1 MFNCFQTC
9 WYDAGIFFRLQTIL
23 KKNSDNFV
31 TDISKVR
38 LLEKDEQNRLDLYY
52 IEAVRKGNVQAFSYL
67 VEKYRKLVYTLA
79 LKLLKRPEDAEEL
92 AQDTF
97 IKAFQKIDTYE
108 GKSKFSTWLYSI
120 TYNACISELRKRRIQ
135 FSSLD
140 DQRISDQDEMKMN
153 DYYRE
158 TKKEDQEKYLNL
170 ALSKLPED
178 DQVLVT
184 LYYYE
189 SQSMDEISEITGLT
203 VSNIKVKIHRARKKM
218 YSLLHEMLNEE
229 IYSLL

>member
-1 MFNCFQTC
+1 MDRT
-9 WYDAGIFFRLQTIL
+9 
-23 KKNSDNFV
+23 
-31 TDISKVR
+31 
-38 LLEKDEQNRLDLYY
+38 EDLYY
-52 IEAVRKGNVQAFSYL
+52 IESVRKGNVQAFSVL
-67 VEKYRKLVYTLA
+67 VEKYQKLVYTLA
-79 LKLLKRPEDAEEL
+79 LKLLKKPEDAEEM

-97 IKAFQKIDTYE
+97 VKAFQKLDSYE

-120 TYNACISELRKRRIQ
+120 TYNACISELRKRHIE
-135 FSSLD
+135 FKSLD
-140 DQRISDQDEMKMN
+140 DTRITEQDEMKMH

-158 TKKEDQEKYLNL
+158 VKKEDQEKYLNL
-170 ALSKLPED
+170 ALEKLPED

-189 SQSMDEISEITGLT
+189 NQSMDEISAITGLT

-218 YSLLHEMLNEE
+218 YEFLHEMLHEE

>member
-1 MFNCFQTC
+1 MKQ
-9 WYDAGIFFRLQTIL
+9 D
-23 KKNSDNFV
+23 D
-31 TDISKVR
+31 
-38 LLEKDEQNRLDLYY
+38 DLYY
-52 IEAVRKGNVQAFSYL
+52 IDAVKKGNVQAFSFL
-67 VEKYRKLVYTLA
+67 VDKYQKMVYTLA
-79 LKLLKRPEDAEEL
+79 LKLMRKPEEAEEM

-120 TYNACISELRKRRIQ
+120 TYNACISELRKRRVE
-135 FSSLD
+135 FSSID
-140 DQRISDQDEMKMN
+140 DRQISDQDEMKMH

-170 ALSKLPED
+170 AMGKLPED

-189 SQSMDEISEITGLT
+189 NQSMDEISQITGLT
-203 VSNIKVKIHRARKKM
+203 VSNIKVKIHRARKRM
-218 YSLLHEMLNEE
+218 YILLHEMLKEE
-229 IYSLL
+229 VYSLM

>member
-1 MFNCFQTC
+1 MN
-9 WYDAGIFFRLQTIL
+9 
-23 KKNSDNFV
+23 K
-31 TDISKVR
+31 TDDIH
-38 LLEKDEQNRLDLYY
+38 Y
-52 IEAVRKGNVQAFSYL
+52 IEAVKNGNISAFSYL
-67 VEKYRKLVYTLA
+67 VDKYRNMVYSLA
-79 LKLLKRPEDAEEL
+79 LKLMKRPEDAEEM

-97 IKAFQKIDTYE
+97 IKAYQKINTYE

-120 TYNACISELRKRRIQ
+120 TYNACISELRKRRIE
-135 FSSLD
+135 FSSID
-140 DQRISDQDEMKMN
+140 DRQISDQDEMKMH

-170 ALSKLPED
+170 ALGKLPED

-189 SQSMDEISEITGLT
+189 GQSMDEISVITGLT

-218 YSLLHEMLNEE
+218 YELLHEMLKEE

>member
-1 MFNCFQTC
+1 VNKT
-9 WYDAGIFFRLQTIL
+9 
-23 KKNSDNFV
+23 
-31 TDISKVR
+31 
-38 LLEKDEQNRLDLYY
+38 EDLYY

-67 VEKYRKLVYTLA
+67 VEKYQKLVYTLA

-97 IKAFQKIDTYE
+97 IKAYQKLDSYE

-120 TYNACISELRKRRIQ
+120 TYNAGISELRKRRIE
-135 FSSLD
+135 FKSLE
-140 DQRISDQDEMKMN
+140 DQKFSDQDEMKMH
-153 DYYRE
+153 DYYSE

-170 ALSKLPED
+170 ALGKLPED

-189 SQSMDEISEITGLT
+189 NQSMDDISEITGLT

-229 IYSLL
+229 VYSLL

>member
-1 MFNCFQTC
+1 MFVYSKQMDKT
-9 WYDAGIFFRLQTIL
+9 DDIF
-23 KKNSDNFV
+23 
-31 TDISKVR
+31 
-38 LLEKDEQNRLDLYY
+38 Y
-52 IEAVRKGNVQAFSYL
+52 IEAVRKGNVAAFSVL
-67 VEKYRKLVYTLA
+67 VERYQNMVYSLA
-79 LKLLKRPEDAEEL
+79 LKLLKKPEEAEEM

-97 IKAFQKIDTYE
+97 VKAYQKLDTYE

-120 TYNACISELRKRRIQ
+120 TYNACISELRKRRIE
-135 FSSLD
+135 FKSLD
-140 DQRISDQDEMKMN
+140 DRQISDQDEQKMH
-153 DYYRE
+153 DYYSE

-189 SQSMDEISEITGLT
+189 SQSMDEISTITGLT

-218 YSLLHEMLNEE
+218 YELLHEMLHEE

>member
-1 MFNCFQTC
+1 
-9 WYDAGIFFRLQTIL
+9 L
-23 KKNSDNFV
+23 KKVNKTED
-31 TDISKVR
+31 
-38 LLEKDEQNRLDLYY
+38 QYY

-67 VEKYRKLVYTLA
+67 VEKYQKLVYTLA

-97 IKAFQKIDTYE
+97 IKAYQKLDTYE

-120 TYNACISELRKRRIQ
+120 TYNAGISELRKRRID
-135 FSSLD
+135 FKSLE
-140 DQRISDQDEMKMN
+140 DQRFSDQDEMKMH
-153 DYYRE
+153 DYYSE
-158 TKKEDQEKYLNL
+158 TKKEDQAKYLNL
-170 ALSKLPED
+170 ALGKLPED

-189 SQSMDEISEITGLT
+189 NQSMDDISEITGLT

>member
-1 MFNCFQTC
+1 MN
-9 WYDAGIFFRLQTIL
+9 
-23 KKNSDNFV
+23 K
-31 TDISKVR
+31 TDDI
-38 LLEKDEQNRLDLYY
+38 YY
-52 IEAVRKGNVQAFSYL
+52 IEAVRKGNVLAFSFL
-67 VEKYRKLVYTLA
+67 IEKYQKLVYTLA
-79 LKLLKRPEDAEEL
+79 LKLLKKPEEAEEM

-97 IKAFQKIDTYE
+97 IKAFQKLDSYE

-120 TYNACISELRKRRIQ
+120 TYNACISELRKRRIE
-135 FSSLD
+135 FKSLD
-140 DQRISDQDEMKMN
+140 DRQISDQDEQKMH

-170 ALSKLPED
+170 ALEKLPED

-189 SQSMDEISEITGLT
+189 SQSMDEISQITGLT

-218 YSLLHEMLNEE
+218 FELLHEMLKEE
-229 IYSLL
+229 VYSLL

>member
-1 MFNCFQTC
+1 MDKT
-9 WYDAGIFFRLQTIL
+9 
-23 KKNSDNFV
+23 
-31 TDISKVR
+31 
-38 LLEKDEQNRLDLYY
+38 EDLYY

-140 DQRISDQDEMKMN
+140 DRQISDQDEMKMN

-189 SQSMDEISEITGLT
+189 SQSMDDISEITGLT

>member
-1 MFNCFQTC
+1 MNKT
-9 WYDAGIFFRLQTIL
+9 
-23 KKNSDNFV
+23 
-31 TDISKVR
+31 
-38 LLEKDEQNRLDLYY
+38 EDLYY
-52 IEAVRKGNVQAFSYL
+52 IEAVRKGNVQAFSWL
-67 VEKYRKLVYTLA
+67 VEKYQKMVYTLA
-79 LKLLKRPEDAEEL
+79 LKLLKRPEDAEEM

-97 IKAFQKIDTYE
+97 IKAYQKLDTYE

-120 TYNACISELRKRRIQ
+120 TYNACISELRKRRIE
-135 FSSLD
+135 FKSLD
-140 DQRISDQDEMKMN
+140 DRQISDQDEMKMH

-158 TKKEDQEKYLNL
+158 TKKEDQEKYLNM
-170 ALSKLPED
+170 ALEKLPED

-189 SQSMDEISEITGLT
+189 NQSMDEISMITGLT

-218 YSLLHEMLNEE
+218 YGLLHEMLHEE

>member
-1 MFNCFQTC
+1 MKQ
-9 WYDAGIFFRLQTIL
+9 D
-23 KKNSDNFV
+23 D
-31 TDISKVR
+31 
-38 LLEKDEQNRLDLYY
+38 DLYY
-52 IEAVRKGNVQAFSYL
+52 IDAVKKGNVQAFSFL
-67 VEKYRKLVYTLA
+67 VDKYQKMVYTLA
-79 LKLLKRPEDAEEL
+79 LKLMRKPEEAEEM

-120 TYNACISELRKRRIQ
+120 TYNACISELRKRRVE
-135 FSSLD
+135 FSSID
-140 DQRISDQDEMKMN
+140 DRQISDQDEMKMH

-170 ALSKLPED
+170 AMGKLPED

-189 SQSMDEISEITGLT
+189 NQSMDEISQITGLT
-203 VSNIKVKIHRARKKM
+203 VSNIKVKIFRARKRM
-218 YSLLHEMLNEE
+218 YTLLHEMLKEE
-229 IYSLL
+229 VYTLM

>member
-1 MFNCFQTC
+1 MNK
-9 WYDAGIFFRLQTIL
+9 AG
-23 KKNSDNFV
+23 
-31 TDISKVR
+31 
-38 LLEKDEQNRLDLYY
+38 DLYY
-52 IEAVRKGNVQAFSYL
+52 IEAVRKGNVQAFSFL
-67 VEKYRKLVYTLA
+67 VEKYQNMVYTLA
-79 LKLLKRPEDAEEL
+79 LKLLKKPEEAEEL

-97 IKAFQKIDTYE
+97 IKAYQKIDSYE

-120 TYNACISELRKRRIQ
+120 TYNACISELRKRRIE
-135 FSSLD
+135 FKSLD
-140 DQRISDQDEMKMN
+140 DRQISDQDEMKMH

-189 SQSMDEISEITGLT
+189 NQSMDEISQITGLT
-203 VSNIKVKIHRARKKM
+203 VSNIKVKIFRARKRM
-218 YSLLHEMLNEE
+218 YTLLHEMLKEE
-229 IYSLL
+229 VYSLM

>member
-1 MFNCFQTC
+1 MN
-9 WYDAGIFFRLQTIL
+9 
-23 KKNSDNFV
+23 KND
-31 TDISKVR
+31 DI
-38 LLEKDEQNRLDLYY
+38 QY
-52 IEAVRKGNVQAFSYL
+52 IEAVKSGNISAFSYL
-67 VEKYRKLVYTLA
+67 VEKYQNMVYSLA
-79 LKLLKRPEDAEEL
+79 LKLLKKPEDAEEL

-97 IKAFQKIDTYE
+97 VKAFQKIDTYE

-135 FSSLD
+135 FASID
-140 DQRISDQDEMKMN
+140 DRQMTDQDEMKMH

-170 ALSKLPED
+170 ALSKIPED

-189 SQSMDEISEITGLT
+189 GQSMEDISMISGLT
-203 VSNIKVKIHRARKKM
+203 VSNIKVKIHRARKRMYALLHEILKDEV
-218 YSLLHEMLNEE
+218 YSLL
-229 IYSLL
+229 

>member
-1 MFNCFQTC
+1 MDKT
-9 WYDAGIFFRLQTIL
+9 
-23 KKNSDNFV
+23 
-31 TDISKVR
+31 
-38 LLEKDEQNRLDLYY
+38 EDLYY

-218 YSLLHEMLNEE
+218 HDLLYEMLNEE
-229 IYSLL
+229 IYSLLWNETL

>member
-1 MFNCFQTC
+1 MNKT
-9 WYDAGIFFRLQTIL
+9 DDIF
-23 KKNSDNFV
+23 
-31 TDISKVR
+31 
-38 LLEKDEQNRLDLYY
+38 Y
-52 IEAVRKGNVQAFSYL
+52 IEAVRKGNVASFSFL
-67 VEKYRKLVYTLA
+67 VERYQNMVYSLA
-79 LKLLKRPEDAEEL
+79 LKLLKKPEEAEEM

-97 IKAFQKIDTYE
+97 IKAYQKIDSYE

-120 TYNACISELRKRRIQ
+120 TYNACISELRKRRIE
-135 FSSLD
+135 FKSLD
-140 DQRISDQDEMKMN
+140 DRQISDQDEQKMH

-189 SQSMDEISEITGLT
+189 SQSMEEISMITGLT
-203 VSNIKVKIHRARKKM
+203 VSNIKVKIHRARKRM
-218 YSLLHEMLNEE
+218 YALLHEMLHEE
-229 IYSLL
+229 VYSLL

>member
-1 MFNCFQTC
+1 MNKP
-9 WYDAGIFFRLQTIL
+9 D
-23 KKNSDNFV
+23 
-31 TDISKVR
+31 
-38 LLEKDEQNRLDLYY
+38 DLYY
-52 IEAVRKGNVQAFSYL
+52 IEAVRKGNVAAFSYL
-67 VEKYRKLVYTLA
+67 VDKYQNMVYSLA
-79 LKLLKRPEDAEEL
+79 LKLLKKPEDAEEM

-97 IKAFQKIDTYE
+97 VKAYQKIDTYE

-120 TYNACISELRKRRIQ
+120 TYNACISELRKRRIE

-140 DQRISDQDEMKMN
+140 DRQISDQDEMKMH

-158 TKKEDQEKYLNL
+158 TKKEDQEKYLNM

-189 SQSMDEISEITGLT
+189 NQSMDEISLITGLT
-203 VSNIKVKIHRARKKM
+203 VSNIKVKIHRARKRM
-218 YSLLHEMLNEE
+218 CALLQDVLKEE